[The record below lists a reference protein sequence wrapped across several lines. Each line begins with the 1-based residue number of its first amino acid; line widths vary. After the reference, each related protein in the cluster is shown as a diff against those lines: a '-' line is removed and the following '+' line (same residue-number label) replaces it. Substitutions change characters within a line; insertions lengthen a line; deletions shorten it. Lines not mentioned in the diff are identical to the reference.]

1 MNLWFRLLWLFFKA
15 HFRSPIPAPFGVS
28 VLQFRVWPHDLDLS
42 MHMNNGRYLTL
53 MDLGRI
59 DLMLGMGLA
68 GVAFKSGW
76 TPILSASKVRFRRE
90 LKPFKAFRLETRILW
105 WSSTQLIMEQRL
117 ISDALHGD
125 ARGDV
130 VHASALMLAGLY
142 DRKLRQFVPVSRL
155 LTLAGQEQA
164 VSPEAS
170 DEVSAFLA
178 ASDALKQAEAARY

>member
-1 MNLWFRLLWLFFKA
+1 MNLWFRLIWLFISA
-15 HFRSPIPAPFGVS
+15 RYRGPITAPFGVS
-28 VLQFRVWPHDLDLS
+28 VLHFRVWPHDLDLS

-90 LKPFKAFRLETRILW
+90 LKPFKAFRLESRILW
-105 WSSTQLIMEQRL
+105 WSSTQVIIEQRL
-117 ISDALHGD
+117 LSGDPHGD
-125 ARGDV
+125 ARGEV

-142 DRKLRQFVPVSRL
+142 DRKQRQFVPVAKL
-155 LTLAGQEQA
+155 FELAGLAQA
-164 VSPEAS
+164 TSPEPS
-170 DEVSAFLA
+170 DEVSAFLMA
-178 ASDALKQAEAARY
+178 NDALKQAEASR

>member
-1 MNLWFRLLWLFFKA
+1 MNLWFRLIWLFISA
-15 HFRSPIPAPFGVS
+15 RFRGPITAPFGVS
-28 VLQFRVWPHDLDLS
+28 VLRFRVWPHDLDLS

-68 GVAFKSGW
+68 GVAFKSRW

-105 WSSTQLIMEQRL
+105 WSATQLIMEQRL
-117 ISDALHGD
+117 ISDALD
-125 ARGDV
+125 GDV

-142 DRKLRQFVPVSRL
+142 DRKQRQFVPVAQL
-155 LTLAGQEQA
+155 FELAGLAQA
-164 VSPEAS
+164 ISPEPS
-170 DEVSAFLA
+170 DEVSAFLTA
-178 ASDALKQAEAARY
+178 NDALKQAEAAR